1 MCQLFKVTLWKIVFP
16 IYKTIYSDYKMIS
29 SLMKNQEWSF
39 SVTLSIQGEN
49 DTKLLHAQSF

>member
-1 MCQLFKVTLWKIVFP
+1 MYQLFKVTLWKIVFP
-16 IYKTIYSDYKMIS
+16 IYSDYKMIS